1 VSFATEV
8 SPVDLAAFLL
18 HVVMGFIRRRKFQSK
33 LFAQLD
39 VLLQIDRS
47 RAEFSIVDLGL
58 ALGDGAE

>member
-33 LFAQLD
+33 LFAQKSE
-39 VLLQIDRS
+39 RS
-47 RAEFSIVDLGL
+47 RMRSSG
-58 ALGDGAE
+58 